1 MLQPVR
7 NVKDFW
13 AGIIYIG
20 VGAAAIMLGREYDM
34 GTAMK
39 MGPAYFPVI
48 LSILLIG
55 IGAVSVV
62 RSFVKHGDPIGT
74 FSIKGL
80 FLIIASIAL
89 FGFMIRSAG
98 LIIALPVFVILSS
111 FASARFRW
119 HYSLMLAAG
128 LTVFCYF
135 VFLKGL
141 GVPLPILGSWFGE

>member
-1 MLQPVR
+1 MLQPVK

-20 VGAAAIMLGREYDM
+20 AGTAAIMLGREYGM

-39 MGPAYFPVI
+39 MGPAYFPII
-48 LSILLIG
+48 LSVLLIG
-55 IGAVSVV
+55 IGAVSIV
-62 RSFVKHGDPIGT
+62 RSFVKQGSPIGT
-74 FSIKGL
+74 ISIKGL
-80 FLIIASIAL
+80 VLIIASIAL

-119 HYSLMLAAG
+119 HYSLMLAVG

-135 VFLKGL
+135 VFQKGL